1 MARKLTTEEK
11 ALVIINK
18 ARDHIFVDKLLS
30 LCEAIDDVQDNEEW
44 DKGFKE
50 ICETI
55 GENFGI
61 FESMVESYHEITF
74 EKVKEAIT
82 NED

>member
-1 MARKLTTEEK
+1 MARKITTEEK

-18 ARDHIFVDKLLS
+18 ARDYIFADKLLS
-30 LCEAIDDVQDNEEW
+30 LCEAIDDVQNNEEW

-50 ICETI
+50 ICEII
-55 GENFGI
+55 GVNFGI

-74 EKVKEAIT
+74 EKVKESIT
-82 NED
+82 KED